1 MILNKTSKIYILL
14 HLLLMLFS
22 LNGIL
27 SKMASQEDFLSLKWC
42 LLYGGVLLLLGIY
55 AIGWQQIIKRMPL
68 MSAYANKA
76 VITMWGLVWGVM
88 FFKEKVTVGK
98 VAGIIMIV
106 AGVVLFA
113 LSDKSEG
120 EEERK

>member
-68 MSAYANKA
+68 MIAYANKA

-98 VAGIIMIV
+98 VAGLIMIV